1 MLVLEVLR
9 LRRKDVLITFRDIFS
24 NFMVSH
30 GYKFYKNCFIKYCN
44 NVFNRV
50 SIFTQ
55 KTIDLVSF
63 DIIHYCSPI
72 YIELFNIE
80 ADNEDDNF
88 SLARIACA
96 DNIINDIEWNYEY
109 GNTYDMVSKIQNA
122 FDVYLKYFQNFD
134 CECIDDYNAKLKK
147 YNQKLRDSSEPEIYI
162 SLLDLFTGEMPIS
175 SVPQAN
181 QNKLKELIIDARFE
195 SYYIIERLN
204 EMSNGYDQ
212 SNIEII
218 SDSLSSFNENIQYA
232 KALFCNDKEFLQQ
245 RQAQEDSERKE
256 IIEKNKK
263 LLYAAGLIVE

>member
-1 MLVLEVLR
+1 M
-9 LRRKDVLITFRDIFS
+9 RRKDVLITFRDIFS

-30 GYKFYKNCFIKYCN
+30 GYKFYKNCFIKYSN

-109 GNTYDMVSKIQNA
+109 GNTYDMVLKIQNA
-122 FDVYLKYFQNFD
+122 FDVYLKYFQKLD
-134 CECIDDYNAKLKK
+134 CKCTDDYNAELKE
-147 YNQKLRDSSEPEIYI
+147 YNQKLRDSSEPEIYT

-181 QNKLKELIIDARFE
+181 QNKLQELIIDARFE

-212 SNIEII
+212 SDIEII

-263 LLYAAGLIVE
+263 LLYEAGLIVE